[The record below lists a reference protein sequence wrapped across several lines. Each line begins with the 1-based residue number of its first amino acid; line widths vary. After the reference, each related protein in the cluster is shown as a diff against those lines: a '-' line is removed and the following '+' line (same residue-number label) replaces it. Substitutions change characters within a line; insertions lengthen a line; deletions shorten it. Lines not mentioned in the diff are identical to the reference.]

1 MFMPAAL
8 ADPALRKFD
17 LKRHKLPTADGLVSI
32 LCVRDV
38 DALVRRISRAQYE
51 RDGHL
56 PYWGDVWPVAVAI
69 LRAQVRGPSLL
80 GKRVLD
86 LGCGVGTA
94 GVGAGRR
101 GAHVVFADLDSR
113 ALPFAAFNA
122 QHNGCR
128 SFETRQFDWCSG
140 RFEQR
145 FDRILCSDVVYEA
158 RHHAPILR
166 QIEQHLLPGGEVWV
180 GDQYRTAADP
190 FFELARARHRVE
202 QEDLEVH
209 FENVRRRVRI
219 VRLFQLAAPPAQLP
233 TPESNA

>member
-8 ADPALRKFD
+8 ADPELRKFD

-38 DALVRRISRAQYE
+38 DALVAQMTQAQYE
-51 RDGHL
+51 RDGQL

-69 LRAQVRGPSLL
+69 LRAQVRGPSLV

-101 GAHVVFADLDSR
+101 GAHVVFADFDAR
-113 ALPFAAFNA
+113 ALPFARFNA
-122 QHNGCR
+122 RHNGCP
-128 SFETRQFDWCSG
+128 SFEVVHFDWCRD
-140 RFEQR
+140 RFAQG

-158 RHHAPILR
+158 RHHAPILA
-166 QIEQHLLPGGEVWV
+166 QIDRHLLPGGEVWV
-180 GDQYRTAADP
+180 GDQYRAAAEP
-190 FFELARARHRVE
+190 FFALAGTRYRVE
-202 QEDLEVH
+202 QEDLAVH

-219 VRLFQLAAPPAQLP
+219 VRLSPPAPQP
-233 TPESNA
+233 RPGTA